1 MKLSRALALSFL
13 AAWVFSISPREI
25 SRFARADQIDAGKA
39 SAPTMGLSGFAE
51 DINGRGFG
59 GAIPALVAR
68 ARASATAGP
77 AAAAEGNYRLARI
90 EVTRKYGP
98 GDWLPASSYQPG
110 TQVYGP
116 EQRSFPLG
124 WDFRWGDNKANTNH
138 AMSEVTLTQ
147 LPTTVAPWVSTTLA
161 AHMHGEWN
169 TTGYGNGRNHLIRL
183 TGAAGDG
190 HWEYGGDPTGT
201 YQGEFDTSNKMA
213 TPQQDGNRL
222 LLTLSA
228 SLRFGDDHA
237 GDMEIR
243 LIYEPGGAPA
253 GGRAAETLPSRRA
266 TPEVAAAE
274 IGPAVKATPEV
285 RAVETRASGN
295 CPRLL
300 TGQMEELVVPNTKP
314 VKLLS
319 QTVLEAGK
327 TYVIEACGTF
337 DDWGNKAYGI
347 DAVWCFAE
355 WRCGREGLAW
365 NQLRID
371 EKGMTE
377 IAGQNIPYNPR
388 HVYRVNYVGQGKPVQ
403 FYLSDAQ
410 ASWEDNLGEAT
421 VRIYGSAAAV
431 GVATGSTSEIQ
442 ASRNATPEVT
452 AVDPSQARRGSEVDL
467 RMTGRNFFTSTGIG
481 FLNPA
486 IRVLELIVS
495 GSTQIS
501 AHIQIPQDAPVGTT
515 SLYVYNPGGRRAEV
529 PFTVIGEPG
538 TPAAPV
544 RPPTTAPQ
552 GPAPPTPA
560 GLIAW
565 WRFDEGSGNIA
576 HDSSGNGNNATLMRG
591 PSWVAGRIG
600 RALSLNGD
608 DAYVATEVDVQ
619 PSAMPSTTWTAW
631 VYPTRVNYKKRQLIL
646 SDNDGG
652 NDRSVLIAAD
662 TAHFAV
668 LTGTGIWVATSVDAK
683 RWQHIAV
690 VYTPSGIEFY
700 KNGIRYPSGQIPRGQ
715 ESHFKLQI
723 GRNPGFGE
731 YFEGLID
738 EVRIYNRALSA
749 AEIQAIYNSD
759 MAGGRLVAIR

>member
-13 AAWVFSISPREI
+13 GAWVFSISPRVI

-39 SAPTMGLSGFAE
+39 SGPTLGLSGFAE

-59 GAIPALVAR
+59 RAIPALVAR
-68 ARASATAGP
+68 ARASATAVP
-77 AAAAEGNYRLARI
+77 SAAAEGNNRLVRI

-116 EQRSFPLG
+116 DQRSFPLG
-124 WDFRWGDNKANTNH
+124 WDFRWGDNKANANH

-147 LPTTVAPWVSTTLA
+147 LPTTVAPWVSTTLV
-161 AHMHGEWN
+161 AHMRGEWN
-169 TTGYGNGRNHLIRL
+169 TTGYGNARSHLIRL
-183 TGAAGDG
+183 TGAAGESQ
-190 HWEYGGDPTGT
+190 WEYGGDPTGT

-213 TPQQDGNRL
+213 TPKPDGNRL
-222 LLTLSA
+222 VLTVNA

-243 LIYEPGGAPA
+243 LIYEPGGAAA

-266 TPEVAAAE
+266 TPEVAPE
-274 IGPAVKATPEV
+274 VRPSPQATPEV
-285 RAVETRASGN
+285 
-295 CPRLL
+295 
-300 TGQMEELVVPNTKP
+300 
-314 VKLLS
+314 
-319 QTVLEAGK
+319 
-327 TYVIEACGTF
+327 I
-337 DDWGNKAYGI
+337 
-347 DAVWCFAE
+347 
-355 WRCGREGLAW
+355 
-365 NQLRID
+365 
-371 EKGMTE
+371 
-377 IAGQNIPYNPR
+377 
-388 HVYRVNYVGQGKPVQ
+388 
-403 FYLSDAQ
+403 
-410 ASWEDNLGEAT
+410 
-421 VRIYGSAAAV
+421 
-431 GVATGSTSEIQ
+431 
-442 ASRNATPEVT
+442 

-467 RMTGRNFFTSTGIG
+467 RMIGRNFFTSTSIG

-486 IRVLELIVS
+486 IRVVELIVS

-501 AHIQIPQDAPVGTT
+501 AHIQIPRDALVGTT

-529 PFTVIGEPG
+529 PFTVIGEP
-538 TPAAPV
+538 TL
-544 RPPTTAPQ
+544 PPTAVTRPV
-552 GPAPPTPA
+552 PPTPPAPAAAAA
-560 GLIAW
+560 GLVAW
-565 WRFDEGSGNIA
+565 WRFDEGGGKVA
-576 HDSSGNGNNATLMRG
+576 HDSSGNGNDATLMRS
-591 PSWVAGRIG
+591 PSWVAGKIG
-600 RALSLNGD
+600 KALSLNGD
-608 DAYVATEVDVQ
+608 DDYVATEVDVQ

-668 LTGTGIWVATSVDAK
+668 LTGTGVWVATSVEVK

-759 MAGGRLVAIR
+759 LVAGRLVAVR